1 MRGTVAKRL
10 RRLVYG
16 DLSYRGRKHF
26 RTSKTQW
33 TCIADDLRRR
43 YQALKKAHI
52 AGADHGKNMSVR

>member
-16 DLSYRGRKHF
+16 DLSYRARKHF
-26 RTSKTQW
+26 RLKKIRT
-33 TCIADDLRRR
+33 TCIADELRRR

-52 AGADHGKNMSVR
+52 RKKEGI